1 MSALERR
8 RELARMTKAQLL
20 DRIILIEQHE
30 RAMHIE
36 HGVPT
41 TDMTWARINGEPTD
55 RENGSES

>member
-1 MSALERR
+1 MSQLDRR

-30 RAMHIE
+30 RTLHIQ

-55 RENGSES
+55 REDGSQR